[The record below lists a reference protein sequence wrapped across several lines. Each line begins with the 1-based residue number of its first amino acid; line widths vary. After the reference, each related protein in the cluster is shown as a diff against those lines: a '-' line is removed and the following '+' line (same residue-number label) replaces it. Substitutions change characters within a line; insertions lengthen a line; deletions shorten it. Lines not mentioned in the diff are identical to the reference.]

1 MAVRTSR
8 LDQMEEYIR
17 KHDFVPLDDLCVA
30 FQRSK
35 ITIRRDLSM
44 LEEKGVIEKV
54 YGGARPRHRDI
65 GRPVASFTERNIRS
79 NISVNWPHSMST
91 TGIRFTSILVLP
103 H

>member
-44 LEEKGVIEKV
+44 LEENFSSNS
-54 YGGARPRHRDI
+54 PM
-65 GRPVASFTERNIRS
+65 PSASVWDPALSPPLSRRCRR
-79 NISVNWPHSMST
+79 W
-91 TGIRFTSILVLP
+91 
-103 H
+103 

>member
-54 YGGARPRHRDI
+54 WGRAPRAPRYRTSRCVIYRAKHLFD
-65 GRPVASFTERNIRS
+65 RS
-79 NISVNWPHSMST
+79 EAIY
-91 TGIRFTSILVLP
+91 R
-103 H
+103 